1 MFFNF
6 TIFKENEVIYHVDVP
21 VDTSEKHFGK
31 RKDTSD
37 HGSYTKRKPVEYQ
50 ISLEPFESVAEKR
63 KRIHFEGQNES
74 MKQKSDENF
83 NIRRPLAKIQENE
96 NQMSIFEDKNVV
108 ADWFS
113 AWTVEHRADQANRQK
128 EIENHHQFLGR

>member
-1 MFFNF
+1 MVGPKENMFFNF

-37 HGSYTKRKPVEYQ
+37 HGRYTKPKPVEYQ

-63 KRIHFEGQNES
+63 KRIHFEGQNEPPKPYTDLHYVELS
-74 MKQKSDENF
+74 F
-83 NIRRPLAKIQENE
+83 WIIFVVLIIRLFVQ
-96 NQMSIFEDKNVV
+96 D
-108 ADWFS
+108 
-113 AWTVEHRADQANRQK
+113 
-128 EIENHHQFLGR
+128 